1 MYYTDPEMGRSC
13 LQLINKLIP
22 QISLST
28 SLSAQERDDLGSKLF
43 MIVNGL
49 VYVFTYFYFFSGA
62 EVSLFL

>member
-1 MYYTDPEMGRSC
+1 MYYTDPEMGKSC

-28 SLSAQERDDLGSKLF
+28 SLSAQEREDLGSKLF

-49 VYVFTYFYFFSGA
+49 VYVFT
-62 EVSLFL
+62 